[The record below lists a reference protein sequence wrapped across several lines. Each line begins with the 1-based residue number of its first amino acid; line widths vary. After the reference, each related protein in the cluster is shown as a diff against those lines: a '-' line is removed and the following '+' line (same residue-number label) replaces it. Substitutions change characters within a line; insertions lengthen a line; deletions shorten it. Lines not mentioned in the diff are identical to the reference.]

1 MLSLGTDLKTNQPVT
16 LETSRARVLLVCGK
30 RGSGKSYTLGVLVEE
45 LFQQQPPPCVL
56 VIDPVGS
63 FWTLAESSNPSAQG
77 LPVQLLVPGDPEKV
91 YPPVLREHYRQL
103 GIILTRLTFAPSS
116 LSADAWCLLFNLSIN
131 EPLGIALTRAVQALS
146 GQLTHFDLSRLEQ
159 AIALDPLSHDKTKEA
174 LVNRLRVAAGWGLF
188 DVMALDLEAALGPER
203 VHVLDCSVLDYG
215 PQGLRSL
222 VLDLLTRR
230 LFAGAQA
237 RAQALLPQAP
247 EAAAPKLWLLVD
259 EAHQFLPHGTSSLCK
274 EALIRWVKEGRQPG
288 LSCVVASQQPGSLE
302 PEVLSQADALI
313 AHRLTN
319 LDDLDAV
326 DHLSQAYVG
335 SPLHVYVR
343 HLKNPGEAIF
353 IDDTRER
360 VAMLKIRQRLTRHGG
375 AE

>member
-188 DVMALDLEAALGPER
+188 DVAALDLEAALGPER